1 MDYDRPDNERIRI
14 RAMKLPLKYTLRNL
28 WTRRLTTSLTIT
40 GIALVVFVFA
50 AVLMMAYGIQ
60 KTLVETGSDDN
71 VIVLRKAATAEI
83 TSIIMRDQ
91 SNVVQS
97 LSHIGKMQNG
107 KPYISNEIATV
118 INLEYRKKTGG
129 FGNVTV
135 RGITHEGV
143 QLRPHVKLMEGRMF
157 KWGSREIVVGASIHN
172 RFLNTNIGERVKFGG
187 DEWTIVGWFDAG
199 GSGFDSEIWG
209 DVDQLAQSFG
219 YSGAF
224 SSILIRLE
232 HHEAFQDFVAAFNQD
247 LRLQTLEVKREKEF
261 YASQSEDMAM
271 FIRILGILVTIIF
284 SAGAMIGAMITMYAA
299 VSNRTVEIGTLRAL
313 GFRRRSVLGA
323 FLVESL
329 AIALIGG
336 FIGLFL
342 ASFLQF
348 FQISMINFGSFAELA
363 FNFTLS
369 PSIVFSSLA
378 FSLTM
383 GIIGGFLPS
392 VRAARLNI
400 VNALRSA

>member
-1 MDYDRPDNERIRI
+1 
-14 RAMKLPLKYTLRNL
+14 MKLPLKYTLRNL
-28 WTRRLTTSLTIT
+28 WTRRLTTALTIT

-91 SNVVQS
+91 SNVVQT
-97 LSHIGKMQNG
+97 LSHIRKMPDG

-135 RGITHEGV
+135 RGITPEGL
-143 QLRPHVKLMEGRMF
+143 QLRPQVKLMEGRMF
-157 KWGSREIVVGASIHN
+157 QWGSREIVVGASIHN
-172 RFLNTNIGERVKFGG
+172 RFKNTNTGERVKFGG

-199 GSGFDSEIWG
+199 GSGFDSEVWG

-219 YSGAF
+219 YTGAF

-232 HHEAFQDFVAAFNQD
+232 REEAFQDFIATFNQD
-247 LRLQTLEVKREKEF
+247 LRLQTLEVKREKDF

-369 PSIVFSSLA
+369 PSIAVSSLL
-378 FSLTM
+378 FSLMM

-392 VRAARLNI
+392 VRASRLNI
-400 VNALRSA
+400 VNALRSS